1 MNGKDEIMEMPAEV
15 DFSDSVPNP
24 YIGKVRRRVTM
35 NIDDENIDYFKAES
49 ARTVVPYQVIIS
61 MYLAE
66 CRGRRKRLT
75 FAKCSGEHSRLG
87 RKRKRGWQG
96 HSPLLS

>member
-35 NIDDENIDYFKAES
+35 NIDGENIDYFKAEA
-49 ARTVVPYQVIIS
+49 ARTGVPYQVIINMFS
-61 MYLAE
+61 PSVANRESIL
-66 CRGRRKRLT
+66 
-75 FAKCSGEHSRLG
+75 
-87 RKRKRGWQG
+87 
-96 HSPLLS
+96 HSPSAPAGE

>member
-35 NIDDENIDYFKAES
+35 NTDDENIDHFKAEA
-49 ARTVVPYQVIIS
+49 ARTDVPYQVIIN
-61 MYLAE
+61 MFLTE
-66 CRGRRKRLT
+66 CR
-75 FAKCSGEHSRLG
+75 E
-87 RKRKRGWQG
+87 QG
-96 HSPLLS
+96 KHLVFS

>member
-35 NIDDENIDYFKAES
+35 NIDGENIDYFKAEA
-49 ARTVVPYQVIIS
+49 ARTRSSLTCFSPSVANRESILYSPSVLVG
-61 MYLAE
+61 E
-66 CRGRRKRLT
+66 WREVRRRDT
-75 FAKCSGEHSRLG
+75 LG
-87 RKRKRGWQG
+87 
-96 HSPLLS
+96 